1 MTPKNITYYESQAD
15 WLDDKHGCG
24 ATTAYR
30 LLAACPSS
38 WGGPW
43 TEWAKAHYPG
53 WENPHQTTAMGAG
66 LTWEQYVLSW
76 YDDHHIEG
84 NDNLHLDVQTCRIEA
99 SDFALPLRPS
109 PDALVWDDD
118 TLVGGVEVKCPRY
131 GWDDYAKDGTVIETW
146 ATTLEPGTPMAK
158 GWLGRRREEYPAPLH
173 YVVQV
178 YTTMI
183 ALRRAGHDV
192 QWYDLVVCFGPHD
205 TRVIRFQYDEAVA
218 QELLR
223 LLSEA
228 WQDIVVEG
236 NEPTPDETRQAWDYL
251 LTRPR
256 KKGPVRLDPVL
267 HTDLAQDVVDYVQGH
282 AQDSKWQKTK
292 KALRVGILDS
302 CTQYGTEALEVEALD
317 KVYRVKV
324 TATGRFYPRLI
335 ISKKDD

>member
-1 MTPKNITYYESQAD
+1 M
-15 WLDDKHGCG
+15 
-24 ATTAYR
+24 
-30 LLAACPSS
+30 
-38 WGGPW
+38 
-43 TEWAKAHYPG
+43 
-53 WENPHQTTAMGAG
+53 
-66 LTWEQYVLSW
+66 V
-76 YDDHHIEG
+76 
-84 NDNLHLDVQTCRIEA
+84 
-99 SDFALPLRPS
+99 
-109 PDALVWDDD
+109 
-118 TLVGGVEVKCPRY
+118 
-131 GWDDYAKDGTVIETW
+131 
-146 ATTLEPGTPMAK
+146 
-158 GWLGRRREEYPAPLH
+158 
-173 YVVQV
+173 
-178 YTTMI
+178 
-183 ALRRAGHDV
+183 ALRRAGHNV

-317 KVYRVKV
+317 RVYRVKV
-324 TATGRFYPRLI
+324 TPTGRFYPRII

>member
-1 MTPKNITYYESQAD
+1 MNPKNITYYDSQDD

-24 ATTAYR
+24 ATTAYK

-43 TEWAKAHYPG
+43 TVWAQRHYPG
-53 WENPHQTTAMGAG
+53 WENPRQTTAMGAG

-99 SDFALPLRPS
+99 GDFALPLRPS

-118 TLVGGVEVKCPRY
+118 RIVGGVEVKCPRY
-131 GWDDYAKDGTVIETW
+131 GWDDYAKHGTLIETW

-205 TRVIRFQYDEAVA
+205 TRVITFQWDEAVA

-223 LLSEA
+223 LL
-228 WQDIVVEG
+228 
-236 NEPTPDETRQAWDYL
+236 
-251 LTRPR
+251 
-256 KKGPVRLDPVL
+256 
-267 HTDLAQDVVDYVQGH
+267 
-282 AQDSKWQKTK
+282 
-292 KALRVGILDS
+292 
-302 CTQYGTEALEVEALD
+302 TEA
-317 KVYRVKV
+317 
-324 TATGRFYPRLI
+324 
-335 ISKKDD
+335 